1 MLPALNSMPKNSRRR
16 ERANAIRAL
25 AMDAVEAAKSG
36 HPGAPMGLADLA
48 EVLWTEVMKYAPHD
62 PEWIDRDRFVLSNGH
77 ASMLLYAVLHL
88 TGYDLSI
95 DEIRNFRQLG
105 SKTPGHPEFGH
116 APGVETT
123 TGPLG
128 QGLANAVGMALA
140 EQLLA
145 QTFNRDQ
152 HEIINHRTYVIAG
165 DGCLMEGVSHEAAS
179 FAGTARLGKLTC
191 IYDDNNISIDGEV
204 RPWYTEDVASR
215 FESYGWHVLRDVDG
229 HDPEAV
235 LQGLAAAEAESDR
248 PTLICCRTTIGFG
261 APNKAGTASTHGAP
275 LGGEEV
281 AATREALGWS
291 SAPFEVPEDI
301 KRGWDQTARGQSL
314 VLEWQS
320 RFQAYQRD
328 HPRLAA
334 ELIRRMRGELPE
346 GWNEALRE
354 IARGAHASPTP
365 LETRKALTRCLDAC
379 VGRLPELIGGSA
391 DLSGSNGTKFKD
403 ARALNMIERDQ
414 APADYVHWGV
424 REFGMTA
431 MTNGMLLHGGLRP
444 FTGTFLVFMEYARNA
459 VRLASLMNLPNILVY
474 THDSVGLGEDGP
486 THQPIEQL
494 TNLRTTPNFT
504 LWRPCDLVE
513 TCVAV
518 EQAIMHQ
525 GPTALVLTRQKTEG
539 QARNDD
545 AFLMI
550 ERGGYVLMDANRP
563 LDAILIA
570 TGSEV
575 ELAVQAARQACEIGI
590 GVRVVSMPS
599 TQVFDRQSE
608 DYRNSVLPPEVK
620 CRLAVEAG
628 HPDYWRRYV
637 GLEGA
642 VVGIERFGVSAPG
655 GTAMRAMGMTVEAV
669 LDKLKGLC
677 AEIQPAG

>member
-1 MLPALNSMPKNSRRR
+1 
-16 ERANAIRAL
+16 
-25 AMDAVEAAKSG
+25 MDAVEAAKSG
-36 HPGAPMGLADLA
+36 HPGAPMGLADVA
-48 EVLWTEVMKYAPHD
+48 EVLWTEVLRYAPHD

-77 ASMLLYAVLHL
+77 SSMLLYAVLHL

-152 HEIINHRTYVIAG
+152 HEIINHRTYVIVG

-179 FAGTARLGKLTC
+179 FAGTAGLGKLTC
-191 IYDDNNISIDGEV
+191 IYDDNNISIDGQV
-204 RPWYTEDVASR
+204 GPWYTEDVASR

-235 LQGLAAAEAESDR
+235 LQALAAAEAQVAR

-275 LGGEEV
+275 LGGEEI

-291 SAPFEVPEDI
+291 SPPFELPENL
-301 KRGWDQTARGQSL
+301 KKQWDQTDRGKSL

-320 RFQAYQRD
+320 RFEAYERD
-328 HPRLAA
+328 HPQLAA
-334 ELIRRMRGELPE
+334 ELVRRMRGELPA
-346 GWNEALRE
+346 GWNEELRE
-354 IARGAHASPTP
+354 IAQDAQASPTA

-391 DLSGSNGTKFKD
+391 DLSGSNGTKFKE
-403 ARALNMIERDQ
+403 ARALNMTRPEQ
-414 APADYVHWGV
+414 GPADYVHWGV

-444 FTGTFLVFMEYARNA
+444 FSGTFLVFMEYARNA
-459 VRLASLMNLPNILVY
+459 VRLASLMNLSNIFVY

-513 TCVAV
+513 TSVAV
-518 EQAIMHQ
+518 EQAITHQ

-539 QARNDD
+539 QARSVH
-545 AFLMI
+545 AFDMI
-550 ERGGYVLMDANRP
+550 ERGGYVLKDATSP

-575 ELAVQAARQACEIGI
+575 ELAVQAARLAQAEGLE
-590 GVRVVSMPS
+590 VRVVSMPS
-599 TQVFDRQSE
+599 TQVFDRQSQE
-608 DYRNSVLPPEVK
+608 YRDSVLPPDVT
-620 CRLAVEAG
+620 RRIAVEAG

-637 GLEGA
+637 GLEGE
-642 VVGIERFGVSAPG
+642 VVGIEQFGVSAPG
-655 GTAMRAMGMTVEAV
+655 GIAMRAMGMTVEAIF
-669 LDKLKGLC
+669 DNLKGLC
-677 AEIQPAG
+677 TELQQAE

>member
-1 MLPALNSMPKNSRRR
+1 
-16 ERANAIRAL
+16 
-25 AMDAVEAAKSG
+25 MDAVEAAKSG
-36 HPGAPMGLADLA
+36 HPGAPMGLADVA
-48 EVLWTEVMKYAPHD
+48 EVLWTEVLKYAPHD

-145 QTFNRDQ
+145 EAFNRDQ
-152 HEIINHRTYVIAG
+152 HEIINHRTYVIVG

-179 FAGTARLGKLTC
+179 FAGTAGLGKLTC
-191 IYDDNNISIDGEV
+191 IYDDNNISIDGQV
-204 RPWYTEDVASR
+204 GPWYTEDVACR

-229 HDPEAV
+229 HDPDAV
-235 LQGLAAAEAESDR
+235 LQALAAAEAQVER

-275 LGGEEV
+275 LGGDEI

-291 SAPFEVPEDI
+291 LPPFEIPEHL
-301 KRGWDQTARGQSL
+301 KGQWDQTDRGKSL

-320 RFQAYQRD
+320 RFEAYERD
-328 HPRLAA
+328 HPQLAA
-334 ELIRRMRGELPE
+334 ELVRRMRGELPA
-346 GWNEALRE
+346 GWNEGLRE
-354 IARGAHASPTP
+354 IAQDAQASPAA

-403 ARALNMIERDQ
+403 ARALNMTRPEQ
-414 APADYVHWGV
+414 GPADYVHWGV

-444 FTGTFLVFMEYARNA
+444 FSGTFLVFMEYARNA
-459 VRLASLMNLPNILVY
+459 VRLASLMNLPNIFVY

-513 TCVAV
+513 TSVAI
-518 EQAIMHQ
+518 EQAITHQ

-539 QARNDD
+539 QARTAN
-545 AFLMI
+545 AFDRI
-550 ERGGYVLMDANRP
+550 ERGGYVLKDATGT

-575 ELAVQAARQACEIGI
+575 GLAVRAARQAQAEGL

-599 TQVFDRQSE
+599 TQVFDRQPQE
-608 DYRNSVLPPEVK
+608 YRDSVLPPDVK
-620 CRLAVEAG
+620 RRIAVEAG
-628 HPDYWRRYV
+628 HPDYWCRYV
-637 GLEGA
+637 GLQGA

-655 GTAMRAMGMTVEAV
+655 GTAMRAMGMTVEAIF
-669 LDKLKGLC
+669 DKLKGLC
-677 AEIQPAG
+677 AENQQAE

>member
-1 MLPALNSMPKNSRRR
+1 
-16 ERANAIRAL
+16 
-25 AMDAVEAAKSG
+25 MDAVEAAKSG
-36 HPGAPMGLADLA
+36 HPGAPMGLADVA
-48 EVLWTEVMKYAPHD
+48 EVLWTEVLRYAPHD

-77 ASMLLYAVLHL
+77 SSMLLYAVLHL

-152 HEIINHRTYVIAG
+152 HEIINHRTYVIVG

-179 FAGTARLGKLTC
+179 FAGTAGLGKLTC
-191 IYDDNNISIDGEV
+191 IYDDNNISIDGQV
-204 RPWYTEDVASR
+204 GPWYTEDVASR

-229 HDPEAV
+229 HDPDAV
-235 LQGLAAAEAESDR
+235 LQALAAAEAQVEL

-275 LGGEEV
+275 LGGDEI

-291 SAPFEVPEDI
+291 SPPFEVPESL
-301 KRGWDQTARGQSL
+301 KKQWDQTDRGKSL

-320 RFQAYQRD
+320 GFEAYERD
-328 HPRLAA
+328 HPQLAA
-334 ELIRRMRGELPE
+334 ELVRRMRGELPA
-346 GWNEALRE
+346 GWNEGLRE
-354 IARGAHASPTP
+354 IAKDAQTSPAA

-403 ARALNMIERDQ
+403 ARALNMTPPEQ
-414 APADYVHWGV
+414 GPADYVHWGV

-444 FTGTFLVFMEYARNA
+444 FSGTFLVFMEYARNA

-513 TCVAV
+513 TSVAV
-518 EQAIMHQ
+518 EQAITHQ

-539 QARNDD
+539 QARSAD
-545 AFLMI
+545 AFNMI
-550 ERGGYVLMDANRP
+550 ERGGYVLKDATGP

-575 ELAVQAARQACEIGI
+575 ELAVQAARQAQAEGL

-599 TQVFDRQSE
+599 TQVFDRQSQE
-608 DYRNSVLPPEVK
+608 YRESVLPADVT
-620 CRLAVEAG
+620 RRIAVEAG

-637 GLEGA
+637 GLQGE
-642 VVGIERFGVSAPG
+642 VVGIDQFGVSAPG
-655 GTAMRAMGMTVEAV
+655 GIAMRAMGMTAEAIF
-669 LDKLKGLC
+669 DKLKGLC
-677 AEIQPAG
+677 TEFQQAE

>member
-1 MLPALNSMPKNSRRR
+1 MPTISRRR

-36 HPGAPMGLADLA
+36 HPGAPMGLADIA
-48 EVLWTEVMKYAPHD
+48 EVLWTEVLKYAPHD

-95 DEIRNFRQLG
+95 NEIRNFRQLG

-145 QTFNRDQ
+145 QTFNRDG

-191 IYDDNNISIDGEV
+191 LYDDNNISIDGEV
-204 RPWYTEDVASR
+204 GPWYTEDVAGR
-215 FESYGWHVLRDVDG
+215 FESYGWQVLRDVDG
-229 HDPEAV
+229 HDPAALLEAV
-235 LQGLAAAEAESDR
+235 DTARAETTR
-248 PTLICCRTTIGFG
+248 PTLLCCRTIIGFG

-275 LGGEEV
+275 LGGDEI
-281 AATREALGWS
+281 AATREALDWS
-291 SAPFEVPEDI
+291 APPFEVPEDL
-301 KRGWDQTARGQSL
+301 KSEWDQTARGKTL
-314 VLEWQS
+314 AREWQS
-320 RFQAYQRD
+320 RFRAYARD
-328 HPRLAA
+328 HLELAA
-334 ELIRRMRGELPE
+334 ELARRMKGELPQ
-346 GWNEALRE
+346 GWNEALRTL
-354 IARGAHASPTP
+354 ASDAHASPAP

-379 VGRLPELIGGSA
+379 VGPLPELIGGSA

-403 ARALNMIERDQ
+403 ARALNMVEQDQ
-414 APADYVHWGV
+414 GPADYVHWGV

-444 FTGTFLVFMEYARNA
+444 FSGTFLVFMEYARNA
-459 VRLASLMNLPNILVY
+459 VRLASLMNLPNIFVY

-513 TCVAV
+513 TCVAM
-518 EQAIMHQ
+518 EQAISHK
-525 GPTALVLTRQKTEG
+525 GPDRAGAHAPKDRRTDEGCRCVWYGRTRWL
-539 QARNDD
+539 R
-545 AFLMI
+545 
-550 ERGGYVLMDANRP
+550 
-563 LDAILIA
+563 
-570 TGSEV
+570 
-575 ELAVQAARQACEIGI
+575 
-590 GVRVVSMPS
+590 
-599 TQVFDRQSE
+599 
-608 DYRNSVLPPEVK
+608 
-620 CRLAVEAG
+620 
-628 HPDYWRRYV
+628 
-637 GLEGA
+637 
-642 VVGIERFGVSAPG
+642 AP
-655 GTAMRAMGMTVEAV
+655 
-669 LDKLKGLC
+669 
-677 AEIQPAG
+677 

>member
-1 MLPALNSMPKNSRRR
+1 
-16 ERANAIRAL
+16 
-25 AMDAVEAAKSG
+25 MDAVEAAKSG
-36 HPGAPMGLADLA
+36 HPGAPMGLADVA
-48 EVLWTEVMKYAPHD
+48 EVLWTEVLRYAPHD

-77 ASMLLYAVLHL
+77 SSMLLYAVLHL

-152 HEIINHRTYVIAG
+152 HEIINHRTYVIVG

-179 FAGTARLGKLTC
+179 FAGTAGLGKLTC
-191 IYDDNNISIDGEV
+191 IYDDNNISIDGQV
-204 RPWYTEDVASR
+204 GPWYTEDVASR

-235 LQGLAAAEAESDR
+235 LQALAAAEAQVAR

-261 APNKAGTASTHGAP
+261 APNKAGTASAHGAP
-275 LGGEEV
+275 LGGEEI

-291 SAPFEVPEDI
+291 SPPFVLPEDL
-301 KRGWDQTARGQSL
+301 KKQWDQTDRGKSL

-320 RFQAYQRD
+320 RFEAYERD
-328 HPRLAA
+328 HPQLAA
-334 ELIRRMRGELPE
+334 ELVRRMRGELPA
-346 GWNEALRE
+346 GWNEELRE
-354 IARGAHASPTP
+354 IAQDAQASPTA

-391 DLSGSNGTKFKD
+391 DLSGSNGTKFKE
-403 ARALNMIERDQ
+403 ARALNMTRPEQ
-414 APADYVHWGV
+414 GPADYVHWGV

-444 FTGTFLVFMEYARNA
+444 FSGTFLVFMEYARNA

-513 TCVAV
+513 TSVAV
-518 EQAIMHQ
+518 EQAITHQ

-539 QARNDD
+539 QARSAH
-545 AFLMI
+545 AFDMI
-550 ERGGYVLMDANRP
+550 ERGGYVLKDATSP

-575 ELAVQAARQACEIGI
+575 ELAVEAARQAQAEGLE
-590 GVRVVSMPS
+590 VRVVSMPS

-608 DYRNSVLPPEVK
+608 EYRDSVLPPDVT
-620 CRLAVEAG
+620 RRIAVEAG

-637 GLEGA
+637 GLEGE
-642 VVGIERFGVSAPG
+642 VVGIEQFGVSAPG
-655 GTAMRAMGMTVEAV
+655 GIAMRAMGMTVEAIF
-669 LDKLKGLC
+669 DKLKGLC
-677 AEIQPAG
+677 TEIKQAE

>member
-1 MLPALNSMPKNSRRR
+1 
-16 ERANAIRAL
+16 
-25 AMDAVEAAKSG
+25 MDAVEAAKSG
-36 HPGAPMGLADLA
+36 HPGAPMGLADVA
-48 EVLWTEVMKYAPHD
+48 EVLWTEVLRYAPHD

-77 ASMLLYAVLHL
+77 SSMLLYAVLHL

-152 HEIINHRTYVIAG
+152 HEIINHRTYVIVG

-179 FAGTARLGKLTC
+179 FAGTAGLGKLTC
-191 IYDDNNISIDGEV
+191 IYDDNNISIDGQV
-204 RPWYTEDVASR
+204 GPWYTEDVASR

-235 LQGLAAAEAESDR
+235 LQALAAAEAQVAR

-275 LGGEEV
+275 LGGEEI

-291 SAPFEVPEDI
+291 SPPFELPENL
-301 KRGWDQTARGQSL
+301 KKQWDQTDRGKSL

-320 RFQAYQRD
+320 RFEAYERD
-328 HPRLAA
+328 HPQLAA
-334 ELIRRMRGELPE
+334 ELVRRMRGELPA
-346 GWNEALRE
+346 GWNEELRE
-354 IARGAHASPTP
+354 IAQDAQASPTA

-391 DLSGSNGTKFKD
+391 DLSGSNGTKFKE
-403 ARALNMIERDQ
+403 ARALNMTRPEQ
-414 APADYVHWGV
+414 GPADYVHWGV

-444 FTGTFLVFMEYARNA
+444 FSGTFLVFMEYARNA

-513 TCVAV
+513 TSVAV
-518 EQAIMHQ
+518 EQAITHQ

-539 QARNDD
+539 QARSAH
-545 AFLMI
+545 AFDMI
-550 ERGGYVLMDANRP
+550 ERGGYVLKDATSP

-575 ELAVQAARQACEIGI
+575 ELAVEAARQAQAEGLE
-590 GVRVVSMPS
+590 VRVVSMPS

-608 DYRNSVLPPEVK
+608 EYRDSVLPPDVT
-620 CRLAVEAG
+620 RRIAVEAG

-637 GLEGA
+637 GLEGE
-642 VVGIERFGVSAPG
+642 VVGIEQFGVSAPG
-655 GTAMRAMGMTVEAV
+655 GIAMRAMGMTVEAIF
-669 LDKLKGLC
+669 DKLKGLC
-677 AEIQPAG
+677 TELQQAE